1 MTSSTLRSTKWC
13 YINKYL
19 GSRLCGFREE
29 DFFLFTLYNAI
40 SNMWPM
46 GGTIFDPRGII
57 WSNLV
62 EVHLV
67 MLNTK
72 YQGSLPCGFRHRVH
86 GRGPLVDAT
95 YQISRQKA
103 LWFQRSFFHVF
114 PIQVA
119 RVLFK
124 AYIYLIS
131 VESWPCPCWHLGW
144 GHYWPKGHNLNKLGR
159 GLLGHATFQI
169 SRL

>member
-1 MTSSTLRSTKWC
+1 MT
-13 YINKYL
+13 
-19 GSRLCGFREE
+19 
-29 DFFLFTLYNAI
+29 
-40 SNMWPM
+40 P

-57 WSNLV
+57 LSNLV

-103 LWFQRSFFHVF
+103 LWFQRRSFFMF
-114 PIQVA
+114 SLYKWPEFCLKLTYRYLLKA
-119 RVLFK
+119 GRVSINTWGK
-124 AYIYLIS
+124 AIIG
-131 VESWPCPCWHLGW
+131 P
-144 GHYWPKGHNLNKLGR
+144 R
-159 GLLGHATFQI
+159 GI
-169 SRL
+169 I